1 MTRSSNWLLAIAAIA
16 IGFAAIDTYVVVL
29 DLPEM
34 MTSVNLDVAELQ
46 KAAPVIS
53 GFLLG
58 YIAVLPIIGR
68 LSDIHG
74 RVPILIFSLFIFSAG
89 SFVTAAATDLPTMV
103 VGRFAQGIGG
113 GGLIPPT
120 LALVADIWPPQK
132 RGLPLGVIGA
142 VQELGSVIGP
152 LFGAVV
158 LSFANWQMIFWIN
171 MLVGLAL
178 VIALKPF
185 SKRKRPLDPWA
196 LGLGLLF
203 VTSIGL
209 HLLSPESL
217 VTDITLGLAWI
228 TLAGSWLTPIL
239 LLSILTGVGWI
250 WRKYRSDSQIWTKT
264 TDSVD
269 LIGALGSSIALG
281 AVVVLFASAEPQAQL
296 ISTYWPYL
304 TPIGILGALLFL
316 WRQRH
321 ASNPLVPAGA
331 LNQRGAWGALIVS
344 FFIGVALI
352 SALVDVPIF
361 ARLTVAPDSQ
371 LDAALVLLRML
382 VALPVGAILGGYL
395 TRRVRPELLTAFGL
409 VLAAVSFWRMSSW
422 GIDSLNHWS
431 ADIALIAA
439 GFGIG
444 LTIAPVNSRLL
455 DSTQPAEHGLASALL
470 VVARMVGMLVGIS
483 VLTAIGL
490 RRFYLAESQ
499 IPDLADICQSAAI
512 CPEYT
517 RAVLDAAL
525 TQLRTVFAGAAIFAI
540 AGAAAAIAFLRQS
553 SPANL
558 EA

>member
-29 DLPEM
+29 ALPEM

-74 RVPILIFSLFIFSAG
+74 RVPILIISLFIFSAG
-89 SFVTAAATDLPTMV
+89 SFITAAATDLPTMV

-152 LFGAVV
+152 LFGALV
-158 LSFANWQMIFWIN
+158 LSFADWRMIFWIN
-171 MLVGLAL
+171 MFVGLI
-178 VIALKPF
+178 IAISLRPF
-185 SKRKRPLDPWA
+185 GSRTRPIDPWTLA
-196 LGLGLLF
+196 LGLLF
-203 VTSIGL
+203 VCSIGL

-217 VTDITLGLAWI
+217 VTDITFGLAWI
-228 TLAGSWLTPIL
+228 TLAGTWLTPLL
-239 LLSILTGVGWI
+239 LLSIVAGVGWI
-250 WRKYRSDSQIWTKT
+250 WRKNRTDAQLWTKT
-264 TDSVD
+264 TKSVD

-281 AVVVLFASAEPQAQL
+281 AVVVMFASAEPQTQL
-296 ISTYWPYL
+296 ISAYWPYL
-304 TPIGILGALLFL
+304 TPIGIFGALLFI

-321 ASNPLVPAGA
+321 APNPLVPVGA
-331 LNQRGAWGALIVS
+331 LNQRGAWGALVVS
-344 FFIGVALI
+344 LFIGVALI

-382 VALPVGAILGGYL
+382 VALPVGAIVGGYL
-395 TRRVRPELLTAFGL
+395 TRRARPELLTAVGL
-409 VLAAVSFWRMSSW
+409 VLAAVAFWQMSNW
-422 GIDSLNHWS
+422 TTDSLNHLP

-470 VVARMVGMLVGIS
+470 VVARMIGMLVGIS

-490 RRFYLAESQ
+490 RRFYLAESE
-499 IPDLADICQSAAI
+499 IPDLADICQSAAV

-540 AGAAAAIAFLRQS
+540 TGATAAIAFLRQP
-553 SPANL
+553 SPTNL

>member
-1 MTRSSNWLLAIAAIA
+1 MTRSANWLLAIAAIA

-29 DLPEM
+29 ALPEM
-34 MTSVNLDVAELQ
+34 MTSVGLDVAELQ

-58 YIAVLPIIGR
+58 YIAVLPVIGR

-74 RVPILIFSLFIFSAG
+74 RVPILVLSLFIFSAG
-89 SFVTAAATDLPTMV
+89 SFVTAVAVDLPTMV
-103 VGRFAQGIGG
+103 LGRFAQGIGG

-132 RGLPLGVIGA
+132 RGLPLGMIGA

-152 LFGAVV
+152 LFGALV
-158 LSFANWQMIFWIN
+158 LSFADWRMIFWIN
-171 MLVGLAL
+171 MFVGLVL

-185 SKRKRPLDPWA
+185 HKRTRPTDRWA
-196 LGLGLLF
+196 LALGVLF
-203 VTSIGL
+203 IVSTGL
-209 HLLSPESL
+209 HLLSPEIL
-217 VTDITLGLAWI
+217 VTDITFGLAWI
-228 TLAGSWLTPIL
+228 TLVGTWLTPL
-239 LLSILTGVGWI
+239 LLLGLLTGVGWI
-250 WRKYRSDSQIWTKT
+250 WRKSKSDPDSWAKT
-264 TDSVD
+264 NESVD

-281 AVVVLFASAEPQAQL
+281 AVVVMFASADPQTQL
-296 ISTYWPYL
+296 ISEYWPYL
-304 TPIGILGALLFL
+304 VPVGVIGALIFF
-316 WRQRH
+316 WRQRN
-321 ASNPLVPAGA
+321 AANPLVPTGA
-331 LNQRGAWGALIVS
+331 LNQKGAWGALVVS

-382 VALPVGAILGGYL
+382 VALPVGAIAGGYL
-395 TRRVRPELLTAFGL
+395 TRRVRPEVLTAIGL
-409 VLAAVSFWRMSSW
+409 VLAAIAFWQMSNWS
-422 GIDSLNHWS
+422 IDSLDHGP
-431 ADIALIAA
+431 ADLALITA

-455 DSTQPAEHGLASALL
+455 DSTKSEEHGLASALL
-470 VVARMVGMLVGIS
+470 VVARMIGMLVGIS

-490 RRFYLAESQ
+490 RRFYLAESE
-499 IPDLADICQSAAI
+499 IPDLVDICQSAAV

-525 TQLRTVFAGAAIFAI
+525 TQLRTVFAGAAVF
-540 AGAAAAIAFLRQS
+540 AAIGATAAVVLLRQ
-553 SPANL
+553 PAPTNL

>member
-29 DLPEM
+29 ALPEM

-89 SFVTAAATDLPTMV
+89 SFVTAVAIDLPTMV
-103 VGRFAQGIGG
+103 IGRFAQGIGG

-120 LALVADIWPPQK
+120 LALVADIWPPKK

-152 LFGAVV
+152 LFGAAI
-158 LSFANWQMIFWIN
+158 LSFADWRMIFWIN
-171 MLVGLAL
+171 MLVGLVL
-178 VIALKPF
+178 VVALKPF
-185 SKRKRPLDPWA
+185 SKRKRPIDPWA
-196 LGLGLLF
+196 LTLGLLF
-203 VTSIGL
+203 LSSTAL
-209 HLLSPESL
+209 HLLSPEGL

-228 TLAGSWLTPIL
+228 TIAGTWLTPL
-239 LLSILTGVGWI
+239 VLVSILTGAGWI
-250 WRKYRSDSQIWTKT
+250 WRAARSDSNIWTKT
-264 TDSVD
+264 NESVD
-269 LIGALGSSIALG
+269 LFGALGSSIALG
-281 AVVVLFASAEPQAQL
+281 AVVVMFASADPQTQL
-296 ISTYWPYL
+296 ISEYWPYL
-304 TPIGILGALLFL
+304 TAIGIIGALIFL

-321 ASNPLVPAGA
+321 APNPLVPAGA
-331 LNQRGAWGALIVS
+331 LNQRGAWGALVVS

-382 VALPVGAILGGYL
+382 VALPVGAIVGGYL
-395 TRRVRPELLTAFGL
+395 TRRVRPELLTAVGL
-409 VLAAVSFWRMSSW
+409 MLAAVAFWQMSNW
-422 GIDSLNHWS
+422 TTDSLNHLP
-431 ADIALIAA
+431 ADLALVTA

-455 DSTQPAEHGLASALL
+455 DSTQPAEHGLASAFL
-470 VVARMVGMLVGIS
+470 VVARMIGMLVGIS

-490 RRFYLAESQ
+490 RRFYLAESE
-499 IPDLADICQSAAI
+499 IPDLVDICQSAAV

-540 AGAAAAIAFLRQS
+540 TGATAAIAFLRQ
-553 SPANL
+553 PAPTNL